1 MFNWWHR
8 KGDEAARQLCRSWFL
23 SVRHRLYLYARH
35 RADSATDVELL
46 LSRTLERVA
55 EAVYRGRLAPEEDSL
70 LPYTLRSLANEAIK
84 MNMANQRRRRAESCY
99 SYDSSPHAAPPDTP
113 PDTDE
118 YSRLSEQLSRL
129 PDKLAEIVTLHIWEN
144 LSFAEISRILDI
156 PESTVRS
163 RYETALRKLKQ
174 MMKNS

>member
-23 SVRHRLYLYARH
+23 SARHRLYLYARH

-55 EAVYRGRLAPEEDSL
+55 EAVYRGRVAPKEDAL

-99 SYDSSPHAAPPDTP
+99 SYDSSAPVAPDTHP
-113 PDTDE
+113 ETDE
-118 YSRLSEQLSRL
+118 YGRLSELLSRL

-144 LSFAEISRILDI
+144 LSFAEISRLLDI